1 MRIIGLAGW
10 SGSGKTTLLTRA
22 IPRLVAR
29 GLSVSTLKH
38 AHEGFDV
45 DLPGKDSHSHR
56 SAGATEVLIGSAAR
70 WALIHELR
78 GSAEAPL
85 TDLLRKLAPVD
96 LVVIEG
102 YKRAPHP
109 KLEVHRAAIGKPL
122 LHPDDPAIVAIATD
136 MPLPA
141 AKVPVIDLDDIEGIV
156 DLLMAQAA
164 PVERV
169 LAPAGGG

>member
-38 AHEGFDV
+38 AHDGFDI
-45 DLPGKDSHSHR
+45 DQPGKDSHAHR

-70 WALIHELR
+70 WALVHELR
-78 GSAEAPL
+78 GNPEPPL
-85 TDLLRKLAPVD
+85 PELLRKLAPVD

-109 KLEVHRAAIGKPL
+109 KLEVHRSAIGKPL
-122 LHPDDPAIVAIATD
+122 LHPDDPAIVAIASDT
-136 MPLPA
+136 PLPG
-141 AKVPVIDLDDIEGIV
+141 AKVPMIDLDDIEGIV

-164 PVERV
+164 PLER
-169 LAPAGGG
+169 LLTPI

>member
-1 MRIIGLAGW
+1 
-10 SGSGKTTLLTRA
+10 
-22 IPRLVAR
+22 
-29 GLSVSTLKH
+29 
-38 AHEGFDV
+38 
-45 DLPGKDSHSHR
+45 
-56 SAGATEVLIGSAAR
+56 
-70 WALIHELR
+70 
-78 GSAEAPL
+78 
-85 TDLLRKLAPVD
+85 LRKLSPVD

-136 MPLPA
+136 TPLPA